1 MSRITNIDVFRTLL
15 NRDCAHL
22 PHGPL
27 LLGDLAYL
35 HRRDPLAA
43 ALKDVGIDFDDAYG
57 RMSRVNV
64 AVVFMYNQILADGER
79 ELFDSANH
87 AASGLR
93 LHPFRHFR
101 QIAITC
107 LLMNRVD
114 ELKEFADFAYDLYS
128 IDAGSMYTYL
138 DENPGLPYA
147 WWYRLTV
154 PAQRKGSG

>member
-1 MSRITNIDVFRTLL
+1 MSQIIDIDVFRTLL
-15 NRDCAHL
+15 NRDCARF
-22 PHGPL
+22 PHGAL

-35 HRRDPLAA
+35 HRRDPLIA
-43 ALKDVGIDFDDAYG
+43 ALKDVGTGFDYVHG
-57 RMSRVNV
+57 RISRVNV
-64 AVVFMYNQILADGER
+64 AVEFMYNQILSDDER
-79 ELFDSANH
+79 ELFDSAIH

-107 LLMNRVD
+107 LLMNRTD
-114 ELKEFADFAYDLYS
+114 ELKEFADFAYDLDS

-154 PAQRKGSG
+154 PGQREGSG